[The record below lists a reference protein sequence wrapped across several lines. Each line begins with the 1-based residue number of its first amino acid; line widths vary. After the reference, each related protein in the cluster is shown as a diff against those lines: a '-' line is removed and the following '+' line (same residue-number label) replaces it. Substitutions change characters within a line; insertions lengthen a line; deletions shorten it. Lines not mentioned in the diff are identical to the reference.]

1 MVLPA
6 AHGQTT
12 SYATNC
18 VTNGANNAT
27 VLVDQSVVPM
37 LEGGASIA
45 AGDTLV
51 AYTNDGL
58 CAGYAVWND
67 TDDVTLS
74 VAGPNTAT
82 SDPAKQGY
90 ESGESL
96 KFKIYDASQDRRTD
110 YGSNLT
116 YTPSSEIGL
125 PIARDDGLYTADALF
140 KIEGFDAS
148 SLPVEL
154 TRFEAQRATGAVR
167 LEWETA
173 TERNNA
179 GFEVQYKGEDD
190 GSWSALSFV
199 KGAGTT
205 ASAESY
211 SYTAKELEYGTYQFR
226 LVQVDQDGSRTTK
239 DPIEIDF
246 TLDGAYKI
254 SKVYPNPVRQTGTL
268 DLVVK
273 AAQQVT
279 VQVYDVLGR
288 THGRLLDRK
297 VPAGQTTTVRIDAS
311 RFSSGQYFLRVRG
324 ETFTVT
330 RRLTVVQ

>member
-1 MVLPA
+1 MILRP

-12 SYATNC
+12 NYATDC

-27 VLVDQSVVPM
+27 VLVDQSVVPA
-37 LEGGASIA
+37 LDGGASLA
-45 AGDTLV
+45 AGDTLA

-58 CAGYAVWND
+58 CAGYAVWTG
-67 TDDVTLS
+67 TDDVS
-74 VAGPNTAT
+74 FAVAGPNSAT

-90 ESGESL
+90 EPGESL
-96 KFKIYDASQDRRTD
+96 KLKIYDTSKDQRTD

-116 YTPSSEIGL
+116 YTPSSELG
-125 PIARDDGLYTADALF
+125 IALAKDDGLYTADALF
-140 KIEGFDAS
+140 VIEGFS
-148 SLPVEL
+148 SALPVEL
-154 TRFEAQRATGAVR
+154 TRFEAQRTEEAVR

-179 GFEVQYKGEDD
+179 GFEVQYKSEDD

-205 ASAESY
+205 TSAESY
-211 SYTAKELEYGTYQFR
+211 TYTAKELEYGTYQFR
-226 LVQVDQDGSRTTK
+226 LVQVDQDGSRTAK
-239 DPIEIDF
+239 EPVEIDF
-246 TLDGAYKI
+246 TLDSAYEI
-254 SKVYPNPVRQTGTL
+254 SKVYPNPVRQTATL

-273 AAQQVT
+273 TAQQVT

-288 THGRLLDRK
+288 SHGMLLDRQ
-297 VPAGQTTTVRIDAS
+297 VPAGQTTSVRIDAN

-324 ETFTVT
+324 ERFTVT
-330 RRLTVVQ
+330 RRLTIVK